1 MIEVEIKVANYN
13 PDLLYNKITKLNGKY
28 IISLNHEDT
37 YFNMPKGL
45 RDFKKT
51 DEALRLREAI
61 EFNKNK
67 DEKPYLKKF
76 YITYKGKRID
86 QTTKTREEIETEIK
100 DIRSMRNLLSHLGFK
115 EILTVKKEREL
126 YEFWF
131 KNKKIDLLLDY
142 LPILNQNFIEAEIQI
157 EDKIEMIKSKDLIF
171 DFLKQ
176 FGITEEDS
184 IRDSYLE
191 LIAKKLSLK

>member
-176 FGITEEDS
+176 FGITEKDS

-191 LIAKKLSLK
+191 LIAKKLSMK

>member
-13 PDLLYNKITKLNGKY
+13 PDLLYNKITELNGKY

-67 DEKPYLKKF
+67 DEKPYLRKF

-131 KNKKIDLLLDY
+131 KKKKIDLLLDY

>member
-13 PDLLYNKITKLNGKY
+13 PNLVSNKINELNGKY

-51 DEALRLREAI
+51 DEALRLRKAI
-61 EFNKNK
+61 EFNKNN

-76 YITYKGKRID
+76 YITYKGKKID

-100 DIRSMRNLLSHLGFK
+100 DIGSMRSLLINLGFK
-115 EILTVKKEREL
+115 EIFTVMKEREL

-157 EDKIEMIKSKDLIF
+157 EDEIEIIKSKDLIF

-184 IRDSYLE
+184 IRESYLE
-191 LIAKKLSLK
+191 LIAKKLSMK

>member
-13 PDLLYNKITKLNGKY
+13 PDLLYNKITELNGKY